1 MASLSAKIVDKILH
15 KMQVDEVVKKIDVDD
30 VVSGIFHRVVLFA
43 MGVWC
48 RYTYATI
55 IC

>member
-30 VVSGIFHRVVLFA
+30 VVSGICRPGSRPVV
-43 MGVWC
+43 GVGGC
-48 RYTYATI
+48 
-55 IC
+55 C